1 MNSMYN
7 ALSGMLD
14 SAKKLQNSA
23 NNIVSQGRNKVAD
36 GDNRKIRSDINLTE
50 DTNVNISKEMVNQ
63 IIAKSEFKVNVK
75 VVEIADENIGTI
87 LDIKS

>member
-1 MNSMYN
+1 MNGMYK
-7 ALSGMLD
+7 ALSGMID

-63 IIAKSEFKVNVK
+63 IIAKSEFKANVK

>member
-1 MNSMYN
+1 MNGMYK
-7 ALSGMLD
+7 ALSGMID

-63 IIAKSEFKVNVK
+63 IIAKSEFKANVK
-75 VVEIADENIGTI
+75 VVKIADENIGTI

>member
-1 MNSMYN
+1 
-7 ALSGMLD
+7 MLD

-63 IIAKSEFKVNVK
+63 IIAKSEFKANVK

>member
-63 IIAKSEFKVNVK
+63 IIAKSEFKANVK
-75 VVEIADENIGTI
+75 IVEIADENIGTI

>member
-36 GDNRKIRSDINLTE
+36 GDNRKTRSDINLTE

-63 IIAKSEFKVNVK
+63 IIAKSEFKANVK
-75 VVEIADENIGTI
+75 VFKIADENIGTI

>member
-1 MNSMYN
+1 
-7 ALSGMLD
+7 MLD

-63 IIAKSEFKVNVK
+63 IIAKSEFKANVK
-75 VVEIADENIGTI
+75 VVKIADENIGTI

>member
-1 MNSMYN
+1 MYN

-63 IIAKSEFKVNVK
+63 IIAKSEFKANVK
-75 VVEIADENIGTI
+75 VVEIADKNIGTI

>member
-63 IIAKSEFKVNVK
+63 IIAKSEFKANVK

>member
-1 MNSMYN
+1 MYN

-14 SAKKLQNSA
+14 STKKLQNSA
-23 NNIVSQGRNKVAD
+23 NNLVSLGRKKVAD
-36 GDNRKIRSDINLTE
+36 GGNREIRPNIKLTD

-63 IIAKSEFKVNVK
+63 IIAKSKFKANVK
-75 VVEIADENIGTI
+75 VVQIANENIGTI

>member
-7 ALSGMLD
+7 ALSGMLE

-63 IIAKSEFKVNVK
+63 IIAKSEFKANVK

>member
-1 MNSMYN
+1 MNGMYK
-7 ALSGMLD
+7 ALSGMID

-63 IIAKSEFKVNVK
+63 IIAKSEFQANVK

>member
-36 GDNRKIRSDINLTE
+36 GDNRKIRSDINLAE

-63 IIAKSEFKVNVK
+63 IIAKSEFKANVK

>member
-1 MNSMYN
+1 MNIMYN

-36 GDNRKIRSDINLTE
+36 GDNRKIRPDINLTE
-50 DTNVNISKEMVNQ
+50 DTKVSISKEMVNQ
-63 IIAKSEFKVNVK
+63 IIAKSEFKANVK

>member
-1 MNSMYN
+1 MYK
-7 ALSGMLD
+7 ALSGMID

-23 NNIVSQGRNKVAD
+23 NNIVSQRIKKVAD
-36 GDNRKIRSDINLTE
+36 GDNREIKPNINLTE

-63 IIAKSEFKVNVK
+63 IIAKSEFKANVK
-75 VVEIADENIGTI
+75 VVKVTDENIGTI

>member
-1 MNSMYN
+1 MNGMYK
-7 ALSGMLD
+7 ALSGMID

-23 NNIVSQGRNKVAD
+23 NNIVSQGIKKVAD
-36 GDNRKIRSDINLTE
+36 GDNRKIKPNINLTE

-63 IIAKSEFKVNVK
+63 IIAKSEFKANVK

>member
-63 IIAKSEFKVNVK
+63 IIAKSEFKANVK

-87 LDIKS
+87 LDIKF

>member
-63 IIAKSEFKVNVK
+63 IIAKSEFKANVK
-75 VVEIADENIGTI
+75 VVKIADENIGTI

>member
-36 GDNRKIRSDINLTE
+36 GDNRKNRSDINLTE

-63 IIAKSEFKVNVK
+63 IIAKSEFKANVK
-75 VVEIADENIGTI
+75 VVKIADENIGTI

>member
-63 IIAKSEFKVNVK
+63 LIAKSEFKANVK

>member
-23 NNIVSQGRNKVAD
+23 NNLVSQGRNKVSD
-36 GDNRKIRSDINLTE
+36 GDNRKIRPDINLTV
-50 DTNVNISKEMVNQ
+50 DKNVNISKEMVNQ
-63 IIAKSEFKVNVK
+63 IIAKSEFKANVK
-75 VVEIADENIGTI
+75 VVKIADENIGTI

>member
-1 MNSMYN
+1 MNSMNN

-36 GDNRKIRSDINLTE
+36 GDNRKNRSDINLTE

-63 IIAKSEFKVNVK
+63 IIAKSEFKANVK

>member
-36 GDNRKIRSDINLTE
+36 GDNRKIRPDINLTE

-63 IIAKSEFKVNVK
+63 IIVKSEFKANVK

>member
-36 GDNRKIRSDINLTE
+36 GDNRKIRSDINLAE

-63 IIAKSEFKVNVK
+63 IIAKSEFKANVK
-75 VVEIADENIGTI
+75 VVKIADENIGTI

>member
-1 MNSMYN
+1 MNSMNN

-63 IIAKSEFKVNVK
+63 IIAKSEFKANVK

>member
-1 MNSMYN
+1 MNSMYK

-23 NNIVSQGRNKVAD
+23 NNIVSQGRNKVDD
-36 GDNRKIRSDINLTE
+36 GDNRKIRPDINLTE

-63 IIAKSEFKVNVK
+63 IIAKSEFKANVK

>member
-1 MNSMYN
+1 MYK
-7 ALSGMLD
+7 ALSGMMD

-23 NNIVSQGRNKVAD
+23 NNIVSQRIKKVAD
-36 GDNRKIRSDINLTE
+36 GDNREIKPNINLTE

-63 IIAKSEFKVNVK
+63 IIAKSEFKANVK
-75 VVEIADENIGTI
+75 VVKIADENIGTI

>member
-36 GDNRKIRSDINLTE
+36 GDNRKIRSNINLTE

-63 IIAKSEFKVNVK
+63 IIAKSEFKANVK
-75 VVEIADENIGTI
+75 VVKIADENIGTI

>member
-1 MNSMYN
+1 MNVMYN

-36 GDNRKIRSDINLTE
+36 GDNGEIRRNINLKQGE
-50 DTNVNISKEMVNQ
+50 NINISKEIVNQ
-63 IIAKSEFKVNVK
+63 IIAKSEFKANVK
-75 VVEIADENIGTI
+75 VFKIADENIGTI

>member
-7 ALSGMLD
+7 ALSGMLE

-23 NNIVSQGRNKVAD
+23 NNIVSQRIKKVAD
-36 GDNRKIRSDINLTE
+36 GDNREIKPNINLTE

-63 IIAKSEFKVNVK
+63 IIAKSEFKANVK

>member
-36 GDNRKIRSDINLTE
+36 GDNREIGPDINLTE
-50 DTNVNISKEMVNQ
+50 DANVNISKEMVNQ
-63 IIAKSEFKVNVK
+63 LIAKSEFKANVK
-75 VVEIADENIGTI
+75 VVERADENIGTI